1 MTERQIDFQE
11 LREQAEALLDGSPD
25 AIEALS
31 PEAIRELLEGLCAR
45 QKVIEAQNDAL
56 RDARRELEIAR
67 NQFFRIF
74 DRAPVGYLVIDNHG
88 IIRQANATFAE
99 MIGEA
104 AADLGHKPFSNWLN
118 DPDRNVFLSRF
129 KAFFKKPAGKVMEIQ
144 IRSRSGR
151 TFDARLEGRPEPL
164 PTTAVG
170 ATTFN
175 GLLLIVSDISDRKAA
190 EDAREEVEHRY
201 RLLFNETSDA
211 IFLHDLSG
219 RFLDVNDAAVERL
232 GYSRQALLSMTP
244 ADIDAAEYA
253 EKVPASIR
261 KISET
266 GQAIIET
273 VHVSADG
280 RRIPTELSCRVI
292 DYGESRAVLSIAR
305 DITARKAAESAL
317 RENEIRFRGLAEN
330 IPVMVAAFD
339 VRHDRFTFWNRRCE
353 SVTGYARDE
362 MVDLPDPLA
371 TLYPDPAARQRVRR
385 QWESAGARYIE
396 SENILTA
403 RDGGVRTIRWTY
415 LPAALSDIEDTIWAM
430 GIDLTDQLH
439 ADEALRFQADLLN
452 QIRDWITATD
462 LDGRITYVNE
472 SVRRSFGKTEEDL
485 IGRHVSQYG
494 EDPIQGATQAEIL
507 AATRSQGQW
516 RGEVVNRIDG
526 GETVIL
532 DSRTQLVR
540 DSAGNPV
547 GMVGIST
554 DVTGIKR
561 SEAALR
567 ESKERLELALSAAD
581 MGIWDW
587 DLQTQAVDWSEEHA
601 ALFGISMD
609 QFGGTIDDVQ
619 RIIHPDD
626 REQGMAVLQGVLEES
641 ADFDNTYRVVW
652 PDGTVRWLYSFGR
665 LIRTPDGEPWRI
677 IGTTQDI
684 TDRKTAE
691 DALRE
696 KTRELDTFFNNS
708 LDLLCIADVNG
719 RFHRLNPEWENALGY
734 PVHELEGRQF
744 FDFIHPDDLAP
755 TQEAVSTLSAEMPL
769 LSFTNRYRHRDGSYR
784 WIEWRSH
791 PVEGT
796 IYACARDITDRLRTE
811 RRARRL
817 AEAVHQTSEAVMI
830 TDPDGVIEYVNPAFE
845 VITGYPES
853 ETVGRTPRI
862 LKSGEQEPGFYADLW
877 ETITAGKIWSGRMVN
892 RRKDG
897 SLFTEDC
904 TISPL
909 RNDAGRI
916 ERFVAV
922 KRDITRELE
931 LEEQFRQSQRLES
944 VGRLAAGVAH
954 DLNNLLSPILGYAE
968 LIQEDLD
975 PSSRHFQPVRQIER
989 AAWGARDLIQ
999 QLLAFGRKQ
1008 LMEFRILD
1016 LRRVVERMEKL
1027 LRRTLRENISLGI
1040 LRAPSPCP
1048 IQADAGQIGQVLMNL
1063 AVNAQDAMPRG
1074 GTLTIEVSPAALD
1087 ATYCAVHTQVNP
1099 GPYAMMAV
1107 SDTGTGID
1115 PEARKHIF
1123 EPFFTTKADLGTGL
1137 GLATVYGIVKQH
1149 GGHVWV
1155 YSELGRGTTFKVYL
1169 PLAGEA
1175 AEETVEAPA
1184 PASSEPPRETVLVAE
1199 DNEMVRRLACRILER
1214 RGYRVI
1220 DAENGRDTL
1229 KKMAGHD
1236 GPIHLLLTDVVMP
1249 DMDGKTLAG
1258 RVAETHPDLKVLFMS
1273 GYTENV
1279 IAHHSVLMEGVNFIQ
1294 KPFSVRAL
1302 IEKVREVLSE

>member
-1 MTERQIDFQE
+1 MTERQTDFQAR
-11 LREQAEALLDGSPD
+11 REQAEALLNGPPD
-25 AIEALS
+25 AIEAMS
-31 PEAIRELLEGLCAR
+31 PEGIRELLEGLCAR

-74 DRAPVGYLVIDNHG
+74 DRAPVGYLVIDDHG

-99 MIGEA
+99 MIGEDA
-104 AADLGHKPFSNWLN
+104 THLAHKPFSSWLE

-129 KAFFKKPAGKVMEIQ
+129 RAFFKKPAGKVIEIQ
-144 IRSRSGR
+144 LRTRSGYK
-151 TFDARLEGRPEPL
+151 FDARLEGRPEPL

-170 ATTFN
+170 ATTFD

-190 EDAREEVEHRY
+190 EAARDETEHRY

-219 RFLDVNDAAVERL
+219 RFLDVNDAAVDRL
-232 GYSRQALLSMTP
+232 GYSRHELLAMTP
-244 ADIDAAEYA
+244 QDIDDPEYA
-253 EKVPASIR
+253 EKVPESIR
-261 KISET
+261 KLLET

-273 VHVSADG
+273 VHVTADG

-292 DYGESRAVLSIAR
+292 DYADSRAILSIAR
-305 DITARKAAESAL
+305 DITGRKAAESAL

-330 IPVMVAAFD
+330 IPVMVTAFD
-339 VRHDRFTFWNRRCE
+339 LRRDRFTFWNRRCE
-353 SVTGYARDE
+353 AVTGYPKDE
-362 MVDLPDPLA
+362 IVEASDPL
-371 TLYPDPAARQRVRR
+371 TILYPDPTARQRVRR
-385 QWESAGARYIE
+385 QWESAGDRYIE
-396 SENILTA
+396 SENLLTA
-403 RDGGVRTIRWTY
+403 RDGGVHTVRWTY
-415 LPAALSDIEDTIWAM
+415 LPAALSEARETIWAM
-430 GIDLTDQLH
+430 GIDLTDQLR
-439 ADEALRFQADLLN
+439 ADDALRFQADILN

-462 LDGRITYVNE
+462 LDGRITYVNKA
-472 SVRRSFGKTEEDL
+472 VCRSMGKTPEAL
-485 IGRHVSQYG
+485 IGRHVSHYG
-494 EDPIQGATQAEIL
+494 DDPVQGATQAEIL
-507 AATRSQGQW
+507 AATQNHGQW
-516 RGEVVNRIDG
+516 RGEVINRLNG
-526 GETVIL
+526 GGTVIL
-532 DSRTQLVR
+532 DCRTQLVH
-540 DSAGNPV
+540 DPSGNPV

-567 ESKERLELALSAAD
+567 ENKERLELALSAAD

-587 DLQTQAVDWSEEHA
+587 DMRTQAVDWSDEHA
-601 ALFGISMD
+601 TLFGISMD

-619 RIIHPDD
+619 RIVHPDD
-626 REQGMAVLQGVLEES
+626 REQGMAVLRRVLDEGAE
-641 ADFDNTYRVVW
+641 FENTYRVVW

-665 LIRTPDGEPWRI
+665 LIRTPEGEPWRI

-684 TDRKTAE
+684 THRKTAE

-696 KTRELDTFFNNS
+696 KTLELDTFFNNS
-708 LDLLCIADVNG
+708 IDLLCIADVNG
-719 RFHRLNPEWENALGY
+719 RFHRLNPEWERTLGY
-734 PVHELEGRQF
+734 PVAELEGRHF
-744 FDFIHPDDLAP
+744 FDFIHPDDIAP
-755 TQEAVSTLSAEMPL
+755 TQDAVSVLSGEEPL

-784 WIEWRSH
+784 YIEWRSH
-791 PVEGT
+791 PIEGT
-796 IYACARDITDRLRTE
+796 IYACARDITDRIRAE
-811 RRARRL
+811 RLARRL

-830 TDPDGVIEYVNPAFE
+830 SGPDGVIEYVNPAFE
-845 VITGYPES
+845 KVTGYSES
-853 ETVGRTPRI
+853 EAVGRTPRI
-862 LKSGEQEPGFYADLW
+862 LKSGAQPPEFYEDLW
-877 ETITAGKIWSGRMVN
+877 GTITAGKIWSGRMVN

-897 SLFTEDC
+897 TRITEDC

-909 RNDAGRI
+909 RNDAGRV

-968 LIQEDLD
+968 LLQEDID
-975 PSSRHFQPVRQIER
+975 PSSNYYQPVRQIER

-1008 LMEFRILD
+1008 LLELRPLD

-1027 LRRTLRENISLGI
+1027 IRRTLRENISLGI
-1040 LRAPSPCP
+1040 FCDPFPCP
-1048 IQADAGQIGQVLMNL
+1048 IRADAGQIGQVLMNL

-1074 GTLTIEVSPAALD
+1074 GTLTIEVSPAVLD
-1087 ATYCAVHTQVNP
+1087 AAYCAVHSNVDP
-1099 GPYAMMAV
+1099 GRYAMMAV

-1149 GGHVWV
+1149 GGHIWV
-1155 YSELGRGTTFKVYL
+1155 YSEPGRGATFKIYL
-1169 PLAGEA
+1169 PSAGES
-1175 AEETVEAPA
+1175 AEETVKAPA
-1184 PASSEPPRETVLVAE
+1184 PPSPASSHETVLVAE
-1199 DNEMVRRLACRILER
+1199 DNEMVRRLARQILER
-1214 RGYRVI
+1214 QGCRVI
-1220 DAENGRDTL
+1220 EAEDGQDALN
-1229 KKMAGHD
+1229 KMAAHD
-1236 GPIHLLLTDVVMP
+1236 GPVHLLLTDVVMP

-1258 RVAETHPDLKVLFMS
+1258 RVSETHPDLKVLFMS

-1279 IAHHSVLMEGVNFIQ
+1279 IAHHRVLKEGVNFIQ